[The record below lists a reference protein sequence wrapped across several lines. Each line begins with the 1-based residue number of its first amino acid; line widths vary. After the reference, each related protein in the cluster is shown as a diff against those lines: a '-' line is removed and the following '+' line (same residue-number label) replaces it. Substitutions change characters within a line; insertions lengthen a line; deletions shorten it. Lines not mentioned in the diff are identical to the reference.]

1 MDRDQE
7 RAIEWDCFHTQN
19 KYYVM
24 VDDGD
29 YEGGGNLFT
38 EDAIWTLWGQELHG
52 RDEIIKGLHDG
63 LGPVFIRH
71 YVSNITVNVI
81 DENNAEVISYVHIY
95 RHEWD
100 EIKDGTIPMI
110 GAWVLGRHDN
120 KMIRTDEGW
129 RISRRDISGFL
140 RRP

>member
-19 KYYVM
+19 RYYVL
-24 VDDGD
+24 VDAGD
-29 YEGGGNLFT
+29 YEGGANLFT
-38 EDAIWTLWGQELHG
+38 EDAVWTLWGQELHG
-52 RDEIIKGLHDG
+52 RAEILKGLEDG

-100 EIKDGTIPMI
+100 EIKDGTIPTI

-120 KMIRTDEGW
+120 KMVRTDEGW
-129 RISRRDISGFL
+129 RISRRDISSFL